1 MKAYLLK
8 RAGRPEVLKLAEV
21 PDPVPGPGE
30 VLISLDAIG
39 LNYAE
44 ILSRKGLYG
53 WAPKRPYIPGMEG
66 AGTIIALGDS
76 VQDRQVGQ
84 KVMTAAQYGMY
95 AEKISVPAMQAL
107 PVIDNFDQKENAAF
121 LVNFMTAYVA
131 LFKMAHIRACDNV
144 LITAAAGGV
153 GTAAVQLAAK
163 IGARVTGLVGSDA
176 KVDLIRSLGAE
187 NAMNYRDPDFWTDF
201 LAPGRRF
208 DIAVEVVGGK
218 VFRTVLDSLAP
229 FGRLVVVG
237 FAGLDFKIWHPLTW
251 YRTWRDIPR
260 AGVVNLAEKSLSLS
274 ASHLGYL
281 FEFPDLMNTVYDEM
295 CRFVNME
302 KIKPHIGTVLPFDQ
316 LAEAHKLIESR
327 QSVGKVVLEL

>member
-1 MKAYLLK
+1 VLKRSGRAELLK
-8 RAGRPEVLKLAEV
+8 MQEVA
-21 PDPVPGPGE
+21 DPRPGPGE
-30 VLISLDAIG
+30 VLVSLEAIG

-66 AGTIIALGDS
+66 AGTIIALGDG

-95 AEKISVPAMQAL
+95 AEKINVPAIQAL
-107 PVIDNFDQKENAAF
+107 PVIEYYDQKENAAF

-131 LFKMAHIRACDNV
+131 LFKMAHAKAGDQV

-153 GTAAVQLAAK
+153 GTAAVQLAARA
-163 IGARVTGLVGSDA
+163 GAIVTGLVGSED
-176 KVDLIRSLGAE
+176 KIDLIRSLGAE
-187 NAMNYRDPDFWTDF
+187 TGMNYRDPAFWSSF
-201 LAPGRRF
+201 NAPGRRF

-218 VFRTVLDSLAP
+218 VFRSVLDSLSP

-260 AGVVNLAEKSLSLS
+260 ASVVSLAEKSLSLS

-281 FEFPDLMNTVYDEM
+281 FEYPDLMTRVYDEM
-295 CRFVNME
+295 CRFVSNE
-302 KIKPHIGTVLPFDQ
+302 KIRPHIGTVLPFDR